1 MPNVLNPLSGGTIEE
16 SRVLSGVMFNKDVT
30 HSKMRRRIENPKIL
44 LLDCNLEYKKGE
56 SQTNIE
62 IMKEEDF
69 SKILEME
76 ETYIKKICNEI
87 IKFSPDLVLSLPL
100 WSPKQ
105 LTRLQSK
112 CLLCLTCLTKPS
124 HFIHF

>member
-1 MPNVLNPLSGGTIEE
+1 M
-16 SRVLSGVMFNKDVT
+16 K
-30 HSKMRRRIENPKIL
+30 RRIENPKIL

-76 ETYIKKICNEI
+76 EAYIKKTCDDI
-87 IKFSPDLVLSLPL
+87 IKYSPDLVITY
-100 WSPKQ
+100 K
-105 LTRLQSK
+105 RYD
-112 CLLCLTCLTKPS
+112 
-124 HFIHF
+124 

>member
-1 MPNVLNPLSGGTIEE
+1 M
-16 SRVLSGVMFNKDVT
+16 K
-30 HSKMRRRIENPKIL
+30 RRIENPKIL

-76 ETYIKKICNEI
+76 EAYIKKTCDDI
-87 IKFSPDLVLSLPL
+87 IKYSPDLVIIHI
-100 WSPKQ
+100 
-105 LTRLQSK
+105 T
-112 CLLCLTCLTKPS
+112 TKFCISNKLYMPPVS
-124 HFIHF
+124 

>member
-1 MPNVLNPLSGGTIEE
+1 MSTHYSLQ
-16 SRVLSGVMFNKDVT
+16 DVT
-30 HSKMRRRIENPKIL
+30 HPKMKRRIENPKIL

-76 ETYIKKICNEI
+76 ESYIKRICDDI
-87 IKFSPDLVLSLPL
+87 IRYSPDLVKNLYF
-100 WSPKQ
+100 K
-105 LTRLQSK
+105 LQ
-112 CLLCLTCLTKPS
+112 
-124 HFIHF
+124 